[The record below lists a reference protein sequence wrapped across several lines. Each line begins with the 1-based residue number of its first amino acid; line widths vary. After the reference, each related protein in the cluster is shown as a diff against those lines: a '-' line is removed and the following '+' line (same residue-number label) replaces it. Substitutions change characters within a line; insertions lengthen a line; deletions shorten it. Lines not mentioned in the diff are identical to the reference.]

1 MQHEYGGDRP
11 TPFFRHFSN
20 PPVFLWHTFLIL
32 KVNLVWVIDPTIV
45 GLLIESFYSSYPY
58 QNDSVSIIL
67 FRYKIVSRDLQVSVV
82 VQIAPWLLALL
93 WTVVVRHTIWF
104 IVAAYFTHVLA
115 RNYQSHT
122 PDHVVCKNLIHGLP
136 VELNFPAV
144 MIVRMDY
151 VDLKTTTI
159 TE

>member
-1 MQHEYGGDRP
+1 
-11 TPFFRHFSN
+11 
-20 PPVFLWHTFLIL
+20 
-32 KVNLVWVIDPTIV
+32 
-45 GLLIESFYSSYPY
+45 
-58 QNDSVSIIL
+58 
-67 FRYKIVSRDLQVSVV
+67 VSVV